1 MTDENEVPL
10 SPAFR
15 AELERLPKESEAS
28 RGFEARLLTALRV
41 RGLVAPD
48 APRIVGHSAWL
59 PALRL
64 AASLA
69 IFAAGVALGHRLG
82 RGAGPAA
89 ESARSEGAPAQ
100 LAALVQRTGS
110 AHVAALGDLAASA
123 ANARPEETA
132 LAREVAKSSL
142 RAALWQMVLLD
153 PDDPMPARMLRDLER
168 TPAGMPPSIGVTAQ
182 PLGVA
187 F

>member
-1 MTDENEVPL
+1 MTDEHEVPL

-15 AELERLPKESEAS
+15 AELERLPKESEPS
-28 RGFEARLLTALRV
+28 RGFESRLLSALRV
-41 RGLVAPD
+41 RGLVVPD
-48 APRIVGHSAWL
+48 APRLARHPTWM

-82 RGAGPAA
+82 RGAGPAS
-89 ESARSEGAPAQ
+89 EVARADLGAAQ

-123 ANARPEETA
+123 AGARPEETA
-132 LAREVAKSSL
+132 LAREVAMSSL

-153 PDDPMPARMLRDLER
+153 PDDPTPARMLRELER
-168 TPAGMPPSIGVTAQ
+168 TPTGTPRSIGVTAQ
-182 PLGVA
+182 PLGVS

>member
-1 MTDENEVPL
+1 MTDEDEVRL
-10 SPAFR
+10 SPALR
-15 AELERLPKESEAS
+15 AELERLPKESEPS
-28 RGFEARLLTALRV
+28 RGFEARLLSALRV
-41 RGLVAPD
+41 RGLVVPD
-48 APRIVGHSAWL
+48 APRFARHPTWM

-89 ESARSEGAPAQ
+89 EAARADLGSAQ

-110 AHVAALGDLAASA
+110 AHVAALGDVAARVGT
-123 ANARPEETA
+123 ARPEETA
-132 LAREVAKSSL
+132 LAREVAMSSL

-153 PDDPMPARMLRDLER
+153 PDDPAPARMLRELER
-168 TPAGMPPSIGVTAQ
+168 TPSGTPAAIGVTAQ
-182 PLGVA
+182 PLGVS